1 MERGVF
7 TMQPVHLARPN
18 GRWMARP
25 CGVSMTDCDLTPL
38 SFPMIQGLYHIQQ
51 IVGEKKT
58 KVPRSDFV
66 ILVCEEWV
74 AVWIKMAISPEYIH
88 VKDMWDFQIS
98 TSLTRNH
105 RIKSPVFFFEGW
117 RAHFIP
123 TGSASTP
130 ALVWHLAIAQRE
142 RRSETS
148 LFALTSEAWHCLN
161 QENVTGDEG

>member
-1 MERGVF
+1 MERGGF

-105 RIKSPVFFFEGW
+105 RIKSPVFFLKDGELILF
-117 RAHFIP
+117 P
-123 TGSASTP
+123 
-130 ALVWHLAIAQRE
+130 LVVP
-142 RRSETS
+142 RRLLLCDISPSHRGRDGARPPYS
-148 LFALTSEAWHCLN
+148 LWL
-161 QENVTGDEG
+161 VRPDIV

>member
-1 MERGVF
+1 MDGSAMWRQHDRLWFNTSVLSND
-7 TMQPVHLARPN
+7 TRPV
-18 GRWMARP
+18 
-25 CGVSMTDCDLTPL
+25 SYT
-38 SFPMIQGLYHIQQ
+38 
-51 IVGEKKT
+51 EKKT

-105 RIKSPVFFFEGW
+105 RIKSPVFFEGW